1 MSTAD
6 GSAAAPAG
14 FAAAV
19 GLLVAGLLTA
29 SLSGALLKLM
39 SGELNIAMMTAGRYT
54 GYLAV
59 LLPIAA
65 WRYGAQVVHPP
76 QWQAQFIRAVLI
88 LGATLTFVLAVMH
101 LPLATAVAIL
111 YIYPFI
117 VAALS
122 PLMLGERGSTATW
135 AGIALGFVGII
146 VVMRPDLGALNA
158 GAIAGLGTGGFYAL
172 HIIFTRKVANSG
184 PALVSN
190 TYMAIVALALIL
202 PFAIWWWQPL
212 SLRQAGILLFMGG
225 VNAVAHLLII
235 NAFRLASAPALAP
248 FSYAELVGASV
259 WGFAFFGDLPD
270 VITVIGMFI
279 IVGSGIMVSQS
290 GNLGRLFARR
300 RAPSGGG

>member
-6 GSAAAPAG
+6 GTVPPPAG

-29 SLSGALLKLM
+29 SLSGAMLKMM
-39 SGELNIAMMTAGRYT
+39 SGELNVAMITAGRYT

-59 LLPIAA
+59 LLPVAA
-65 WRYGAQVVHPP
+65 WRYGFQVVRPP
-76 QWQAQFIRAVLI
+76 QWQAQFIRAALI
-88 LGATLTFVLAVMH
+88 LGATLTFVMSVIY

-122 PLMLGERGSTATW
+122 PFMLGERGSAATW

-158 GAIAGLGTGGFYAL
+158 GAIAALATGGFYAL

-190 TYMAIVALALIL
+190 TFMAIVALALIL

-212 SLRQAGILLFMGG
+212 NGRQSAILLFMGG
-225 VNAVAHLLII
+225 INAVSHLLII
-235 NAFRLASAPALAP
+235 NAFMRASAPSLAP

-259 WGFAFFGDLPD
+259 LGFAFFGDLPD
-270 VITVIGMFI
+270 VITVIGMLI

>member
-1 MSTAD
+1 MPAANEATIPPA
-6 GSAAAPAG
+6 GLAAAI
-14 FAAAV
+14 

-29 SLSGALLKLM
+29 SLSGAMLKMM
-39 SGELNIAMMTAGRYT
+39 SGELNVAMITAGRYS

-59 LLPIAA
+59 LLPLAA
-65 WRYGAQVVHPP
+65 WRYGIQVVRPP

-88 LGATLTFVLAVMH
+88 LGATLTFVLSVMY

-122 PLMLGERGSTATW
+122 PVMLGERGSAATW
-135 AGIALGFVGII
+135 AGIALGFIGILI
-146 VVMRPDLGALNA
+146 VMRPDLGALNA
-158 GAIAGLGTGGFYAL
+158 GAIASLATGGFYAL

-190 TYMAIVALALIL
+190 TFMAIVALGLIL

-212 SLRQAGILLFMGG
+212 DARQAGILLFMGG
-225 VNAVAHLLII
+225 INAVSHLLIS
-235 NAFRLASAPALAP
+235 NAFMRASAPALAP
-248 FSYAELVGASV
+248 FSYAELVGATA
-259 WGFAFFGDLPD
+259 WGFAFFGDIPD
-270 VITVIGMFI
+270 LVTVLGMVI

>member
-1 MSTAD
+1 MSAP
-6 GSAAAPAG
+6 GQSAIAPAG
-14 FAAAV
+14 LDSAI
-19 GLLVAGLLTA
+19 GLLVAGLVTA
-29 SLSGALLKLM
+29 SLSGAMLKMM
-39 SGELNIAMMTAGRYT
+39 SGELNVAMITAGRYT

-59 LLPIAA
+59 LMPLAA
-65 WRYGAQVVHPP
+65 WRYGRQVLHPP

-88 LGATLTFVLAVMH
+88 LGATLTFVLSVMY

-135 AGIALGFVGII
+135 AGIALGFVGIVI
-146 VVMRPDLGALNA
+146 VMRPDLGALNI
-158 GAIAGLGTGGFYAL
+158 GAVAALATGGFYAL

-202 PFAIWWWQPL
+202 PFALWWWQPL
-212 SLRQAGILLFMGG
+212 SLRQSGILLFMGG
-225 VNAVAHLLII
+225 VNALAHLLII
-235 NAFRLASAPALAP
+235 NAFMRASAPALAP
-248 FSYAELVGASV
+248 FSYAELVGATAS
-259 WGFAFFGDLPD
+259 GFAFFGDIPNL
-270 VITVIGMFI
+270 ITVLGMAI

>member
-1 MSTAD
+1 MSAPTQPAV
-6 GSAAAPAG
+6 APAG
-14 FAAAV
+14 LAGAI
-19 GLLVAGLLTA
+19 GLLVAGLFTA

-39 SGELNIAMMTAGRYT
+39 SGELNLAMMTAGRYT
-54 GYLAV
+54 GYLVV
-59 LLPIAA
+59 LLPLAA
-65 WRYGAQVVHPP
+65 WKYGSQVLHPP
-76 QWQAQFIRAVLI
+76 QWQAQFTRAVLI
-88 LGATLTFVLAVMH
+88 LGATLTFVLAVMY

-122 PLMLGERGSTATW
+122 PLMLGERGSAATW
-135 AGIALGFVGII
+135 AGIALGFVGILI
-146 VVMRPDLGALNA
+146 VMRPDLGALNA
-158 GAIAGLGTGGFYAL
+158 GAIAALGTGGFYAL
-172 HIIFTRKVANSG
+172 HIIYTRKVANSC

-212 SLRQAGILLFMGG
+212 SLRQTGILLFMGG

-248 FSYAELVGASV
+248 FSYAELVGATG
-259 WGFAFFGDLPD
+259 WGYAFFGDIPD
-270 VITVIGMFI
+270 MITVIGMAI

-300 RAPSGGG
+300 RGPSGGG

>member
-1 MSTAD
+1 MTVANQA
-6 GSAAAPAG
+6 GAPSAGIAS
-14 FAAAV
+14 AV
-19 GLLVAGLLTA
+19 GLLVAGLVTA

-39 SGELNIAMMTAGRYT
+39 SGELNVAMMTAGRYT

-59 LLPIAA
+59 LLPVAA
-65 WRYGAQVVHPP
+65 WRYGAQVVRPP

-88 LGATLTFVLAVMH
+88 LGATLTFVWAVMH

-122 PLMLGERGSTATW
+122 PLMLGERGSAATW
-135 AGIALGFVGII
+135 AGIAFGFVGIV

-158 GAIAGLGTGGFYAL
+158 GAIAALGTGGFYAL
-172 HIIFTRKVANSG
+172 HIIFTRKVANSC

-190 TYMAIVALALIL
+190 TFMAIVALALIL

-212 SLRQAGILLFMGG
+212 DMRQAAILLFMGG
-225 VNAVAHLLII
+225 VNAIAHLLII

-248 FSYAELVGASV
+248 FTYAELMGAAV
-259 WGFAFFGDLPD
+259 WGFAFFGDMPD
-270 VITVIGMFI
+270 FITVIGMAI

-300 RAPSGGG
+300 RGPSGGG